1 MRIVYLLG
9 KSASGKDTVYG
20 LLRREEDL
28 GLKTVTLYTTR
39 PMRDG
44 EKEGEQ
50 YHFITDEQADLLE
63 REGRLIEERTYQ
75 TVYGPWK
82 YLTVEDGQ
90 FEKNENYLMIGTLES
105 YRKTREYFG
114 REAMLPVYLEVEDG
128 LRLERAMARERTQKI
143 PKYAEMCRRFLADE
157 ADFTEEKLREAGID
171 RRFDN
176 TELSRCMEQIREV
189 LDRELKKKAEES
201 IFRNCSN
208 TGHKK

>member
-20 LLRREEDL
+20 LLRREEKW
-28 GLKTVTLYTTR
+28 GLKTITLYTTR

-50 YHFITDEQADLLE
+50 YHFITDEQAAFLE
-63 REGRLIEERTYQ
+63 KEGRLIEERTYQ

-90 FEKNENYLMIGTLES
+90 FEENGRYLMIGTLES
-105 YRKTREYFG
+105 YRKTRDYFG
-114 REAMLPVYLEVEDG
+114 EGAMIPIYLEVEDG
-128 LRLERAMARERTQKI
+128 LRLERAMAREKTQKV

-176 TELSRCMEQIREV
+176 TDIDCCMKRMKEL
-189 LDRELKKKAEES
+189 LDRELGMESAEEGANGS
-201 IFRNCSN
+201 SAGNAW
-208 TGHKK
+208 